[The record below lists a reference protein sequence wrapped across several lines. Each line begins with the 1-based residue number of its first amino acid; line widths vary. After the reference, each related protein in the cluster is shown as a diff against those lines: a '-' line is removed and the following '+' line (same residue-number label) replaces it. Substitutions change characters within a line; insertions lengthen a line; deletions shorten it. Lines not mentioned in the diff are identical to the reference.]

1 MDLVGPSIP
10 KGVVLLADVIP
21 SFATK
26 LIAPYFIH
34 VVPYSIRVAI
44 FVLLSAMGMLLVA
57 LSPAYT
63 DGGTISTKIAGII
76 MASLASG
83 GGELSFL
90 GMTHFYGPF
99 SLASWGS
106 GTGAAGL
113 VGAGA
118 YALATTS
125 LGFSVKATL
134 LASACLPALM
144 VVSFFII
151 LPGAPLRFQSPA
163 RSGYQTVEEEER
175 LVEEHS
181 IDPNDNDAAGQGEAN
196 GLLRSIHG
204 DDSRKSMPAGQKP
217 FEWETFKANLRR
229 AKGLFFPLS
238 VSLIDNVINFANRNL
253 VCSHCS

>member
-1 MDLVGPSIP
+1 MDLVGPSVP

-21 SFATK
+21 SFGTK

-34 VVPYSIRVAI
+34 VVPYSIRVVI
-44 FVLLSAMGMLLVA
+44 FVFLSAMGMLLVA

-99 SLASWGS
+99 SLASWSS

-125 LGFSVKATL
+125 LGFSVRATL

-144 VVSFFII
+144 VVSFFVI
-151 LPGAPLRFQSPA
+151 LPRAPLRFRGP
-163 RSGYQTVEEEER
+163 SGYQTVEEEER

-181 IDPNDNDAAGQGEAN
+181 IDPNDSDAIDQGESN
-196 GLLRSIHG
+196 GLLHSIHG
-204 DDSRKSMPAGQKP
+204 NEDGKSKQTGQGAL
-217 FEWETFKANLRR
+217 EWETLRANLQR
-229 AKGLFFPLS
+229 AKGLFFPLL
-238 VSLIDNVINFANRNL
+238 VPSLTL
-253 VCSHCS
+253 E